1 MLDLCLKLVSW
12 LHLRKWIIE
21 MPKIDT
27 MSLDYDGVGR
37 DGNKYRLD
45 PSHVADIFYPWN
57 TSSAF
62 VHGDGVVYLV
72 NPLLESKYY
81 QWDEQATN
89 ILYKCSEII
98 CLDAWNLL
106 VVLRS

>member
-1 MLDLCLKLVSW
+1 MIKAKD
-12 LHLRKWIIE
+12 E
-21 MPKIDT
+21 G
-27 MSLDYDGVGR
+27 SLDYDGVVR

-45 PSHVADIFYPWN
+45 PSHVAEIFYPWN
-57 TSSAF
+57 TSSAI
-62 VHGDGVVYLV
+62 VHSDEVVYLV
-72 NPLLESKYY
+72 SPLLESKYY

-98 CLDAWNLL
+98 FLDAWNLL